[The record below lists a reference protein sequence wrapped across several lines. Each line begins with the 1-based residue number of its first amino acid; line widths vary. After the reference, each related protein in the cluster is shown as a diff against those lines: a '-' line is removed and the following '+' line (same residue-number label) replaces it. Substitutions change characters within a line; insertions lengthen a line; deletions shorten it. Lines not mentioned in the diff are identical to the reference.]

1 MLIVELIKGVATVIL
16 SALSLLIV
24 IRVLYPIFAD
34 PEQSLLYS
42 FAYATTQPFAQP
54 VSDFLESKLD
64 LPIATDDLGALV
76 ALLVI
81 SVVSMILAFFG

>member
-1 MLIVELIKGVATVIL
+1 MLIVELIKGTATVIL
-16 SALSLLIV
+16 AALSLLIV

-54 VSDFLESKLD
+54 VSDFLEDKLD
-64 LPIATDDLGALV
+64 LPIATDDLGAVV
-76 ALLVI
+76 ALLVL
-81 SVVSMILAFFG
+81 SVVSTILAFFG

>member
-54 VSDFLESKLD
+54 VSDFLEDKLD

>member
-1 MLIVELIKGVATVIL
+1 MLIVELIKGTATVIL
-16 SALSLLIV
+16 AALSLLIV

-54 VSDFLESKLD
+54 VSDFLEDKLD
-64 LPIATDDLGALV
+64 LPIATDDLGAVV

-81 SVVSMILAFFG
+81 SVVSTILAFFG